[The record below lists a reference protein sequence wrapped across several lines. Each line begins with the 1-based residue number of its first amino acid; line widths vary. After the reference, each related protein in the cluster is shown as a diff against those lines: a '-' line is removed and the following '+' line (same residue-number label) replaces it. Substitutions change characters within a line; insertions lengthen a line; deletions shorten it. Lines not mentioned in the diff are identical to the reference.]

1 MSLIDNL
8 AGFDEYILD
17 EINTYQ
23 VPGLAV
29 AILHKGEI
37 IHMKGYGLR
46 DVDQNL
52 PVTPET
58 LFAIGSCSKAFTAM
72 DTALLVEEGKLDWD
86 TPIRHYLPWFKLQDP
101 AASEQ
106 VTTRDLL
113 CHRSGLPRHDFVWHN
128 STIPRRDMI
137 ESLRYLKPS
146 KPLRYL
152 YQYNNLLL
160 MTAGYLVGE
169 IAGTTWEDF
178 TQQRILDKLGM
189 SDTRFSVNDMKKSAN
204 ASLPYSFEKN
214 LPDSAILPSPRSG
227 EGPGEGFIKEIR
239 YRNLDVIAPAGS
251 INSNLVDM
259 AKWLKMHMA
268 GGKYDDGQFVREDL
282 LKEMH
287 AQQMVMPLVPD
298 MPGYGY
304 TEIERVCYA
313 LGWRIQTYR
322 GYTLVWHTGGI
333 DGFITMTSF
342 MPNDDYGVLVFSNR
356 SNTFIPITVTMN
368 IYDRLLGL
376 DVIPWS
382 KRMQAKED
390 KAESDLKAELEKRA
404 AARKPDAPTS
414 HPLDDYVGE
423 YRHPAYE
430 KVTITRDGD
439 ALKATRN
446 GIDYALTHYHYDTFE
461 LTNTH
466 MGIFALSSF
475 FNDDAGNVHQFTM
488 PYEPTVEPIV
498 FTRAN

>member
-1 MSLIDNL
+1 MPTDTL
-8 AGFDEYILD
+8 AGFDEYIES
-17 EINTYQ
+17 EIAAYQ

-46 DVDQNL
+46 DIDSSL

-72 DTALLVEEGKLDWD
+72 GTALLVEEGRLDWD
-86 TPIRHYLPWFKLQDP
+86 RPVRDYLPWFRLQDP
-101 AASEQ
+101 VASEQ

-128 STIPRRDMI
+128 STIPRRQMI
-137 ESLRYLKPS
+137 ESLRYLQPS

-178 TQQRILDKLGM
+178 TQTRILDPLGM
-189 SDTRFSVNDMKKSAN
+189 AATRFSVRDMVGN
-204 ASLPYSFEKN
+204 ASQPYAVRDGQITHIN
-214 LPDSAILPSPRSG
+214 
-227 EGPGEGFIKEIR
+227 
-239 YRNLDVIAPAGS
+239 YRNLDIIAPAGS

-268 GGKYDDGQFVREDL
+268 GGGYDGGQFVRADL

-287 AQQMVMPLVPD
+287 TQQMVMPLVPD

-322 GYTLVWHTGGI
+322 GHTLVWHTGGI

-382 KRMQAKED
+382 RRLQDKED
-390 KAESDLKAELEKRA
+390 KAEAELKAAAEQRI
-404 AARKPDAPTS
+404 AARRPNAPTS

-430 KVTITRDGD
+430 KVTISRDGD
-439 ALKATRN
+439 GLKATRN
-446 GIDYALTHYHYDTFE
+446 NIDYTLTHHHYDTFE
-461 LTNTH
+461 VENTH
-466 MGIFALSSF
+466 LGIAFLSSF
-475 FNDDAGNVHQFTM
+475 FSGDDGSVQQFTM
-488 PYEPTVEPIV
+488 HFEPTVAPIV
-498 FTRAN
+498 FTRASS